1 MAKAHPVLS
10 SLKMYLKSSFPLRE
24 DWNDKTL
31 GTVTYHQ
38 MCEGLRKVSLV
49 DPRLYRLFVYSF
61 LTHRNR
67 NDIAN
72 AFSMDP
78 STLKR
83 HWDTAALSVL
93 NFIVNEEI
101 ILPVYRCYSSRLY
114 YFIKEE
120 KPHIA
125 YIEDLLDTTIPMYC
139 AKQIHKANISDLVDM
154 LKIQEIATEKIGD
167 MATSLLLSLDARKS
181 ETYNWIVTEH
191 EGYRELPPI
200 DIRQMDRYTPGC
212 KAE

>member
-1 MAKAHPVLS
+1 
-10 SLKMYLKSSFPLRE
+10 
-24 DWNDKTL
+24 
-31 GTVTYHQ
+31 
-38 MCEGLRKVSLV
+38 
-49 DPRLYRLFVYSF
+49 
-61 LTHRNR
+61 
-67 NDIAN
+67 
-72 AFSMDP
+72 
-78 STLKR
+78 
-83 HWDTAALSVL
+83 
-93 NFIVNEEI
+93 
-101 ILPVYRCYSSRLY
+101 
-114 YFIKEE
+114 
-120 KPHIA
+120 
-125 YIEDLLDTTIPMYC
+125 MYC